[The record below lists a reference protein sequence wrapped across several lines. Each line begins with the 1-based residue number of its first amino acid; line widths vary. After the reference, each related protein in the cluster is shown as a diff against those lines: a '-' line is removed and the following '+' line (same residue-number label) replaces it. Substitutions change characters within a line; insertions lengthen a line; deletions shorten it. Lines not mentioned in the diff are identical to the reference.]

1 MGCGGEVNRS
11 YEVMVLSL
19 LEDVITEHILCF
31 VSVPHDFVP
40 GFRNVAKKTERK
52 EGRGVPSIDQSIM
65 ASIACLCLTII
76 IYDLLIY
83 VVLPISHWLNWL
95 KSI

>member
-1 MGCGGEVNRS
+1 MFRGGEVNRS

-31 VSVPHDFVP
+31 ASVPHDFVP

-52 EGRGVPSIDQSIM
+52 EG
-65 ASIACLCLTII
+65 L
-76 IYDLLIY
+76 
-83 VVLPISHWLNWL
+83 
-95 KSI
+95 